1 MFRHR
6 NSLHGLLTIA
16 VVLALLMLVAPAATA
31 QAQPAPKAEIFA
43 GYSWLDPNGS
53 IPYLYG
59 GCSTFTTPGVEKPLA
74 TPQAQCPPI
83 NLGSQKIPTL
93 PYGWGAAFAY
103 YFKPWVGLV
112 ADASGHYG
120 QHNAIHTFMFGPQ
133 FKWRT
138 ERLAVFGE
146 AFAGL
151 ANISPANPPPTPPP
165 TPTSFPSMSSF
176 AVGGG
181 GGLDLTIVEHI
192 AIRLFQADYIYTNY
206 KDKTGPFPAQNDH
219 LNMVRIQ
226 AGLVFLLG
234 QPEEKPLSLVCS
246 ANPTPVFAGEPVTIT
261 STATNPMPK
270 RILTYSFTGNGFKL
284 TPKGNIAGVDTTG
297 LAPGDY
303 PVNCGVVDNGKG
315 KQQRTASA
323 KTMFTVKEMPKH
335 PPVAT
340 CQISASQVMK
350 GDPVK
355 VSVSGTNPDN
365 RPLSYSCN
373 ASSGRLSGSGTS
385 YMLDTTTTSGTVKV
399 NCMVRDDRGLS
410 GSCSTSVYV
419 NVPKPLPPPEVN
431 AIDFYTCKQTPK
443 HLLGAARVDNCAKA
457 ILDDVALRLQ
467 RNADATLAIVGYA
480 SVDELKLKKNVNLA
494 GQRAHNTKM
503 YLVKEKGID
512 PGRISLYTAKG
523 EEKAELYIVTPQ
535 TLKFN
540 PAAIGATPFDDSK
553 MMPVTKKAAPAKKP
567 VAKAT
572 KPAAKAT
579 K

>member
-1 MFRHR
+1 MLHHR
-6 NSLHGLLTIA
+6 KTLAYLLATA
-16 VVLALLMLVAPAATA
+16 VALAFCLVVALPAAA
-31 QAQPAPKAEIFA
+31 QDQQVPKVEIFA
-43 GYSWLDPNGS
+43 GYSWLAPNGS
-53 IPYLYG
+53 IPCRYFNDG
-59 GCSTFTTPGVEKPLA
+59 ITGAATTG
-74 TPQAQCPPI
+74 PI
-83 NLGSQKIPTL
+83 GNQTEPCDRIPTFNM
-93 PYGWGAAFAY
+93 PIMKWGWGAAIAFPINRWAA
-103 YFKPWVGLV
+103 FV
-112 ADASGHYG
+112 ADFSGHYRDQNKIYTYMAG
-120 QHNAIHTFMFGPQ
+120 AQ
-133 FKWRT
+133 FKWRS
-138 ERLAVFGE
+138 EHLE
-146 AFAGL
+146 PFAEVLVGGV
-151 ANISPANPPPTPPP
+151 NIAPVL
-165 TPTSFPSMSSF
+165 FPSEF
-176 AVGGG
+176 HVGVGGG
-181 GGLDLTIVEHI
+181 GGLDVKVARHF
-192 AIRLFQADYIYTNY
+192 AIRPIQADYIYTYY
-206 KDKTGPFPAQNDH
+206 KLPPASSNF
-219 LNMVRIQ
+219 NMIRLQ
-226 AGLVFLLG
+226 AGLVVLLG